1 MIARDERVVWFLDHA
16 RPPVA
21 SSATG
26 LPPSVLAFI
35 AMTANAMQ
43 GDRETCL
50 AAGVDDYVSQPVHLD
65 SLAEALSRC
74 APRAVLDPQALERL
88 RATPAD
94 REFAAELVDA
104 YLRDAPALLETL
116 RGPDARRAAHTLKS
130 TARVLAAASSP
141 SSVRSSRRWP
151 RPTASATPPGSS
163 AGSTPSTPVSA
174 RALQELT

>member
-1 MIARDERVVWFLDHA
+1 
-16 RPPVA
+16 
-21 SSATG
+21 
-26 LPPSVLAFI
+26 
-35 AMTANAMQ
+35 MTANVMQ

-50 AAGVDDYVSQPVHLD
+50 AAGMDDYVSQPVHLD

-130 TARVLAAASSP
+130 TARVLGAARLAELCQELE
-141 SSVRSSRRWP
+141 
-151 RPTASATPPGSS
+151 AKAK
-163 AGSTPSTPVSA
+163 AGSLAGAAELVA
-174 RALQELT
+174 RIDGEYARVDRALRAARREMT

>member
-74 APRAVLDPQALERL
+74 APRAVLDPQAVERM

-130 TARVLAAASSP
+130 TARVLGAARLAELCQE
-141 SSVRSSRRWP
+141 REALATADRLGDAAGLLSRID
-151 RPTASATPPGSS
+151 AEH
-163 AGSTPSTPVSA
+163 A
-174 RALQELT
+174 RVGRAPQELT